1 MEAGS
6 PGSRPPKRSGG
17 EMERHRRLGLGDKGA
32 GGAGGETWPDSG
44 SVLMTELIG
53 FADRS
58 DVGCERKRCQGQL
71 QGL

>member
-1 MEAGS
+1 
-6 PGSRPPKRSGG
+6 
-17 EMERHRRLGLGDKGA
+17 MERHRRLGLGDKGA